1 MEQNLVKVKG
11 QNGGARPGAGRPKG
25 STNKISAQELIAT
38 AEEVIGKPFIQS
50 LLEGYKETID
60 SGDRKT
66 RVMYEKMIVDK
77 IVADRQQVEVTES
90 EDAVSQR
97 AEVFAEALADLVS
110 VMKTTDKK
118 K

>member
-1 MEQNLVKVKG
+1 MLNEQKKTR
-11 QNGGARPGAGRPKG
+11 GGWRGGGRPKG
-25 STNKISAQELIAT
+25 SGNKVTAQDLINT
-38 AEEVIGKPFIQS
+38 AQQVIGKPFIQS
-50 LLEGYKETID
+50 LFEGYQD
-60 SGDRKT
+60 SIHAGDKKV